1 MVTLVASRTTVL
13 INSGLTTFD
22 IGAKNLSKN
31 REYEKKVDLYS
42 SFFSLNKKHRKA
54 RNWYNLQKLYTHK
67 NGQFFDRTL
76 EVL

>member
-1 MVTLVASRTTVL
+1 M
-13 INSGLTTFD
+13 
-22 IGAKNLSKN
+22 
-31 REYEKKVDLYS
+31 KVDLYS